1 MSLQK
6 VEGHTNLRKDTS
18 SGGVVNVDTK
28 SFSAYKTQRLFAL
41 QKHEEVKQPVGAVS
55 QLETEINNIKSDM
68 QDIKL
73 MLQTLLE
80 KGK

>member
-1 MSLQK
+1 MSLEK
-6 VEGHTNLRKDTS
+6 VEGYNNLRKDTS

-28 SFSAYKTQRLFAL
+28 SFSAYKSQRLFAL
-41 QKHEEVKQPVGAVS
+41 QRTEEAKHAVNS
-55 QLETEINNIKSDM
+55 VAVLETEINNIKSDM

-73 MLQTLLE
+73 LLQTLLE

>member
-6 VEGHTNLRKDTS
+6 VEGYSSLRKDTAN
-18 SGGVVNVDTK
+18 GGVVNVDKK
-28 SFSAYKTQRLFAL
+28 SFDNYKSQRLFAL
-41 QKHEEVKQPVGAVS
+41 QRNEESKQTVDSVVK
-55 QLETEINNIKSDM
+55 LEMEINNIKSDM

-73 MLQTLLE
+73 MLQMLLE